1 MIRVAIVDDHHAVR
15 LGLNAA
21 LQSEPG
27 LVPVGTAADAAEISP
42 LLYRSR
48 PDIVLLDHNLP
59 DRDGLTVCH
68 EIKSQALAPGII
80 IYSAFADHSMTVPAI
95 VAGADG
101 ILDKGLPSRDLFDAI
116 REVKR
121 GGTALP
127 PISNEHLQVAAAA
140 LDERD
145 LPILG
150 MLIDATP
157 VTEIAD
163 TLRIDLPA
171 LRRRTR
177 RMLANLLASVGRHAA
192 PPPPA
197 GARR

>member
-1 MIRVAIVDDHHAVR
+1 MIRVAIVDDHHAIR

-27 LVPVGTAADAAEISP
+27 LVPVGTAANAAELSP
-42 LLYRSR
+42 LLYRTR

-59 DRDGLTVCH
+59 DGDGLTVCYR
-68 EIKSQALAPGII
+68 IKSQALAPAVI
-80 IYSAFADHSMTVPAI
+80 IYSAFADDSMTVPAI

-101 ILDKGLPSRDLFDAI
+101 ILDKALPSRDLFEAI
-116 REVKR
+116 REVNR
-121 GGTALP
+121 GGNALP

-140 LDERD
+140 LDDPD

-150 MLIDATP
+150 MLIDDTP
-157 VTEIAD
+157 VPEIAD
-163 TLRIDLPA
+163 TLRIELSA
-171 LRRRTR
+171 LRRRIG
-177 RMLANLLASVGRHAA
+177 RMLANLLASLGPHATT
-192 PPPPA
+192 PPPA